1 MSTKVLYQT
10 LYQTEHLFRVPTET
24 VADWGGVVP
33 AISEPAVVPPVPA
46 IPPVQDPQL
55 VVLEKQAVAPTIVAT
70 PIIDD
75 QRIAHEESPV
85 ELITTATVVDVEP
98 APTVPI
104 VMPDDVQVPV
114 TPPLTTSVT
123 AAEPVQDTRPPAW
136 PAEGR
141 KPELLKH
148 KVLILADEDLA
159 PSDLLFL
166 EKILKAVNLDV
177 NGVDLLNVYGVA
189 DVNFA
194 EVLRHKYIHH
204 FITFG
209 VPFKRINLDI
219 MMDRYQ
225 PIRFDGITFLMA
237 DSLPVIEADQNLKRQ
252 LWNSLKRVF
261 EIGNM

>member
-24 VADWGGVVP
+24 LADWGGTVP
-33 AISEPAVVPPVPA
+33 AISEPVVVPPVPA
-46 IPPVQDPQL
+46 IPPVQEPQL
-55 VVLEKQAVAPTIVAT
+55 VLLEPQPVASPGVVTPVL
-70 PIIDD
+70 DD
-75 QRIAHEESPV
+75 LRVAHEESPV
-85 ELITTATVVDVEP
+85 ERLTTAPAVDAV
-98 APTVPI
+98 PTPVPPI
-104 VMPDDVQVPV
+104 VMPDEVPLMV
-114 TPPLTTSVT
+114 TPPLTASVT
-123 AAEPVQDTRPPAW
+123 AVEPVRDTRPPAR
-136 PAEGR
+136 PAEAR

-194 EVLRHKYIHH
+194 DVLRHKYIHH